1 MKNDNNEGEAAGGG
15 YWSGGWGLAG
25 VEGGDAVLGVRFE
38 NPHRG
43 PLLSSIFI
51 IWQVWHA
58 ATITGL
64 SRAQRG
70 FVSTQ
75 FAFGSVGDL
84 GAHRAVSGGRLPYRV
99 LDVSR
104 RLAFLH
110 GAAQYPTCP
119 DQDVL
124 DRAREDP
131 DDEAGAL
138 AVRRPALFH
147 PSSEARLGRASIH
160 REPAL

>member
-64 SRAQRG
+64 SRAQLG
-70 FVSTQ
+70 NE
-75 FAFGSVGDL
+75 DL
-84 GAHRAVSGGRLPYRV
+84 FL
-99 LDVSR
+99 LNL
-104 RLAFLH
+104 RLAASAILARIALSAE
-110 GAAQYPTCP
+110 AACRIVCST
-119 DQDVL
+119 
-124 DRAREDP
+124 
-131 DDEAGAL
+131 
-138 AVRRPALFH
+138 
-147 PSSEARLGRASIH
+147 
-160 REPAL
+160 

>member
-1 MKNDNNEGEAAGGG
+1 MLLLLLVCPEHNEDLFLLNLRLEAPAILARSALSAEAACRI
-15 YWSGGWGLAG
+15 
-25 VEGGDAVLGVRFE
+25 VC
-38 NPHRG
+38 
-43 PLLSSIFI
+43 SS
-51 IWQVWHA
+51 Q
-58 ATITGL
+58 
-64 SRAQRG
+64 
-70 FVSTQ
+70 
-75 FAFGSVGDL
+75 
-84 GAHRAVSGGRLPYRV
+84 

-131 DDEAGAL
+131 VDEAGAL